1 VGERASDETFDL
13 GPVVRT
19 DTWIDRI
26 SKVLK
31 TDRSGALT
39 ADDLAASSCNQASK
53 SLYPTDNTT
62 APIKSPKKPMAINP
76 PIAPKNITSMGT
88 EALRPNM
95 TAFMGPSEA
104 VTSTSQIVSK
114 TAGVLAIV

>member
-31 TDRSGALT
+31 TLDILAYHRILFHVLHIGVLPCIGSCRIT
-39 ADDLAASSCNQASK
+39 AFA
-53 SLYPTDNTT
+53 
-62 APIKSPKKPMAINP
+62 MINP
-76 PIAPKNITSMGT
+76 
-88 EALRPNM
+88 
-95 TAFMGPSEA
+95 TAQA
-104 VTSTSQIVSK
+104 R
-114 TAGVLAIV
+114 